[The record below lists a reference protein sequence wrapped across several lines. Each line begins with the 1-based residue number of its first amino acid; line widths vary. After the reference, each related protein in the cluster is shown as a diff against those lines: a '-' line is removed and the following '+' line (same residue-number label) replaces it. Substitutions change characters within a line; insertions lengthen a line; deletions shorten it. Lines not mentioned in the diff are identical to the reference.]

1 MIGTGHLGAYLLL
14 LLKGAGITL
23 QLCLGALL
31 LGSVVGVLLGAMR
44 SSGWALLRAIALVY
58 IEAIRSTPFV
68 ILLFF
73 IFYAVPLALDVDIP
87 PYPAAITALSLH
99 CSAFMAEIV
108 RSGIQSVAKGQWEA
122 ARSLGLSYYRI
133 MRHVV
138 LPQALRVM
146 IPPTIGVYVSTIKES
161 SLASIIGFV
170 ELLGQGM
177 AIRESN
183 AGRSTADVLVAVA
196 FGYFVMCFALSR
208 IGLYLE
214 RRSSRELLGAPST
227 AAAGAWATAR
237 RRFAPRPAEPAATM
251 E

>member
-1 MIGTGHLGAYLLL
+1 
-14 LLKGAGITL
+14 
-23 QLCLGALL
+23 
-31 LGSVVGVLLGAMR
+31 
-44 SSGWALLRAIALVY
+44 
-58 IEAIRSTPFV
+58 
-68 ILLFF
+68 
-73 IFYAVPLALDVDIP
+73 
-87 PYPAAITALSLH
+87 
-99 CSAFMAEIV
+99 MAEIV

-122 ARSLGLSYYRI
+122 ARSLGLSYYRT

-208 IGLYLE
+208 LGLYLE

-227 AAAGAWATAR
+227 ATGGAWATTR
-237 RRFAPRPAEPAATM
+237 RRFGPRPAEPATTM